1 MMSTQEHF
9 FDLLPA
15 YALGSL
21 DEEEQLQVSKHLAVC
36 TICRAE
42 LQDFEQVVDDLPLS
56 IVQSEAPSE
65 VKDKI
70 MAYAGKEKESTV
82 RTAEQTWWA
91 RFTHA
96 MRGSAPV
103 WGIASLVLI
112 LMLGLSNVVLWGR
125 LNEIEKDS
133 QSVLQSIP
141 LQGTDATP
149 QAVGMLVVSQNGEHG
164 TLVVDGLPA
173 LDELSQ
179 YQLWLIRDGGRTSG
193 GIFSVD
199 EEGYGSLWVSSPEPL
214 LSYSAFGITVEPAG
228 GSLGPTGMKVLGG
241 EL

>member
-1 MMSTQEHF
+1 MSPEEHF

-21 DEEEQLQVSKHLAVC
+21 DEEEQLQVSRHLAVC
-36 TICRAE
+36 AICRAE
-42 LQDFEQVVDDLPLS
+42 LQDFDQIVADLPLA
-56 IVQSEAPSE
+56 IVQSEPASD

-70 MAYAGKEKESTV
+70 MAYATKDKDSAQ
-82 RTAEQTWWA
+82 RTTKQTWWV
-91 RFTHA
+91 RLTQA
-96 MRGSAPV
+96 MRVSAPV
-103 WGIASLVLI
+103 WGFTSLI
-112 LMLGLSNVVLWGR
+112 LIVILGLSNLFLWGR
-125 LNEIEKDS
+125 LNEIERVS
-133 QSVLQSIP
+133 QNVLISIP

-149 QAVGMLVVSQNGEHG
+149 QAVGMVVVSRDGEHG
-164 TLVVDGLPA
+164 TLIVDGLPV
-173 LDELSQ
+173 LNELSQ
-179 YQLWLIRDGGRTSG
+179 YQLWLINDGQRTNG

-228 GSLGPTGMKVLGG
+228 GSPGPTGDKVLGG

>member
-1 MMSTQEHF
+1 MGTQKHF

-21 DEEEQLQVSKHLAVC
+21 DEDEQMQISEHLAVC
-36 TICRAE
+36 EICRAE
-42 LQDFEQVVDDLPLS
+42 LQGFEQVVDELPLA
-56 IVQSEAPSE
+56 IVQSEPASE

-70 MAYAGKEKESTV
+70 MAFARKDKESAARST
-82 RTAEQTWWA
+82 EQSWWA
-91 RFTHA
+91 RFTQA
-96 MRGSAPV
+96 MRTSAPV
-103 WGIASLVLI
+103 WGIASLILI
-112 LMLGLSNVVLWGR
+112 LILGLSNLVLWGR
-125 LNEIEKDS
+125 LDEIEKVS
-133 QSVLQSIP
+133 QNVLLSIP

-179 YQLWLIRDGGRTSG
+179 YQLWLIRDEQRISG

-199 EEGYGSLWVSSPEPL
+199 EEGYGSLWVASPEPL
-214 LSYSAFGITVEPAG
+214 LSYSAFGITLEPAG
-228 GSLGPTGMKVLGG
+228 GSPGPTGMKVLGG

>member
-1 MMSTQEHF
+1 MNPEEHF

-21 DEEEQLQVSKHLAVC
+21 DEEEELQVSDHLAIC
-36 TICRAE
+36 AICRAE
-42 LQDFEQVVDDLPLS
+42 LQDFDQIVEDLPLA
-56 IVQSEAPSE
+56 IVRSEPASA

-70 MAYAGKEKESTV
+70 MAHARRDKESV
-82 RTAEQTWWA
+82 GKPAKQTWWL
-91 RFTHA
+91 RLTQA
-96 MRGSAPV
+96 MRASAPV
-103 WGIASLVLI
+103 WGIASLILVLI
-112 LMLGLSNVVLWGR
+112 LGLSNLFLLGR
-125 LNEIEKDS
+125 LNEIERVS
-133 QSVLQSIP
+133 QNVLLSIP

-149 QAVGMLVVSQNGEHG
+149 QAVGMLVVSRDGEHG

-173 LDELSQ
+173 LDEMSQ
-179 YQLWLIRDGGRTSG
+179 YQLWLIRDGQRTNG

-228 GSLGPTGMKVLGG
+228 GSPGPTGDKVLGG